1 VRFPDSVHC
10 RVVVES
16 VATRDVVFE
25 RMADTQT
32 LPPKAAP
39 NGDLTY
45 ADGNPHDTIQ
55 FFDAK
60 LILKPDFFASMRGF
74 KVFNDLVVEAAGE
87 VRKVKYD
94 AFGLTNARPR
104 IREVVFVDTPDFRL
118 YNNSFILRRRT
129 AYQDGFPVS
138 DPEIVFKFRNP
149 DMHAAAAIDVRP
161 KIAGPYRVKF
171 KSEALTLKDQVG
183 GYRLLYSHN
192 CIFPLSSVHEGDRS
206 SLKSIRQA
214 LPALSGL
221 LEASDDKVELVNSTM
236 VEEVLLDLGRLD
248 FGKGAFAKANIS
260 LWRSLGDHKV
270 MCGEFAYQTK
280 FERREDVQPVVKER
294 VEELF
299 IKLQL
304 IATGWLYFG
313 TTKTGLVY
321 RMNGNPPQG
330 HE

>member
-1 VRFPDSVHC
+1 MT
-10 RVVVES
+10 E
-16 VATRDVVFE
+16 
-25 RMADTQT
+25 TQ
-32 LPPKAAP
+32 LKPPSAAP

-60 LILKPDFFASMRGF
+60 LILKPDFFGTVRGF
-74 KVFNDLVVEAAGE
+74 RSFNDLVEEAAAK
-87 VRKVKYD
+87 VPKVKYE
-94 AFGLTNARPR
+94 AFDLTKVRPR
-104 IREVVFVDTPDFRL
+104 IREVLFVDTADFRL

-129 AYQDGFPVS
+129 VYQDGFPVS

-149 DMHAAAAIDVRP
+149 DMHKAAAIDVRP

-171 KSEALTLKDQVG
+171 KSEGLTLKDQVG
-183 GYRLLYSHN
+183 GFRMLYSHN
-192 CIFPLSSVHEGDRS
+192 CIFPVSSVHEGDRT
-206 SLKSIRQA
+206 SLKTIARA
-214 LPALSGL
+214 LPALAGL
-221 LEASDDKVELVNSTM
+221 IGSAEGNVELVNSTL
-236 VEEVLLDLGRLD
+236 VEEVLVDLGMVD
-248 FGKGAFAKANIS
+248 FGKGLTAKANIS

-280 FERREDVQPVVKER
+280 FERRDDIEQVVRQR

-304 IATGWLYFG
+304 IATGWLYLG

-321 RMNGNPPQG
+321 RMNGNPPQS